1 MTLKELQ
8 DILGDQIKSILNL
21 NQDDAEGRNFQMEKS
36 EMIARLA
43 KSMIN
48 NADVVLRADKL
59 AAENR
64 LIESMIMSMVK

>member
-8 DILGDQIKSILNL
+8 DILGDQINSILNL

-64 LIESMIMSMVK
+64 LIESTIMSMVK

>member
-1 MTLKELQ
+1 MTLTELQ

-64 LIESMIMSMVK
+64 LIESTIMSMVK